1 MPRRKSRRVDTRL
14 TLGAAALAGGLLLYL
29 VLRPA
34 LGWRG
39 YAVWLVSAS
48 LVTLALYAFD
58 KLQAQRGEARVL
70 RVPEVVL
77 HGAAL
82 IGGFPGAWIG
92 MLVIRHKTRHQAFW
106 TVLIVSTLGH
116 AVLAYFILGGGGP

>member
-1 MPRRKSRRVDTRL
+1 MPRRKSRRTDIRITFAIA
-14 TLGAAALAGGLLLYL
+14 TLAGGLLLYL
-29 VLRPA
+29 AIRPA
-34 LGWRG
+34 LGWRW
-39 YAVWLVSAS
+39 YAAWLLNWSVVA
-48 LVTLALYAFD
+48 LILYAFD

-77 HGAAL
+77 LGAAL

-92 MLVIRHKTRHQAFW
+92 VLLLRHKTRHQVFW

-116 AVLAYFILGGGGP
+116 AVLAYFFLR

>member
-1 MPRRKSRRVDTRL
+1 MSRRRFRRTDIRL
-14 TLGAAALAGGLLLYL
+14 VFGAAVLAAGLLLYF

-34 LGWRG
+34 LAWRW
-39 YAVWLVSAS
+39 YPVWLVSWSVVA
-48 LVTLALYAFD
+48 LALYAFD
-58 KLQAQRGEARVL
+58 KLQAQRGEGRVL

-92 MLVIRHKTRHQAFW
+92 MLIIRHKTRHQVFW

-116 AVLAYFILGGGGP
+116 AVLAYFILR